1 MQEEGKKPGRVA
13 WCRHLCGGACGGAG
27 FQWVRQGDTTAP
39 AAARG
44 EGGAGVAQ
52 ARFGAVDCREVKC
65 IALTFD
71 AGPSENSARL
81 LDVLKEKRVPATFFL
96 LGKRHIEKYPELV
109 ARMAAEGHEVAS
121 HTWDHKILT
130 RITPA
135 QIRDELERTDTAI
148 ERITGKRPTLMRPP
162 QGRTNDTV
170 HKICRELGLSE
181 VLWSVTAK
189 DYATTD
195 SALITKRVLAQASRD
210 GIILHHPAARPVPG
224 HRARRPGHHRRVEG
238 AGVRVRDRAAAA
250 RTRGTPSRGRSTVP
264 DSPGGAESLSGRD
277 FWAAPVSWSEDD
289 RPSFAGGLVRGV
301 RDAVHLQA
309 VGVEEGD
316 LAALVA

>member
-1 MQEEGKKPGRVA
+1 MRAVGMFVA
-13 WCRHLCGGACGGAG
+13 VAVLGLGSSGCTRL
-27 FQWVRQGDTTAP
+27 DTTAP
-39 AAARG
+39 AAARA
-44 EGGAGVAQ
+44 EAASAT
-52 ARFGAVDCREVKC
+52 ARVGFGTVDCREVKC

-81 LDVLKEKRVPATFFL
+81 LDILKEKQVPATFFL
-96 LGKRHIEKYPELV
+96 LGKRHVEKYPELV
-109 ARMAAEGHEVAS
+109 ERMAAEGHEVAS

-135 QIRDELERTDTAI
+135 QIRDELVRTDDAI

-162 QGRTNDTV
+162 QGRTDDEV

-210 GIILHHPAARPVPG
+210 GIILLHDLYQGTVPAVPG
-224 HRARRPGHHRRVEG
+224 IIDALKE
-238 AGVRVRDRAAAA
+238 
-250 RTRGTPSRGRSTVP
+250 RGYVFVTVP
-264 DSPGGAESLSGRD
+264 QLLAPGKAEPGK
-277 FWAAPVSWSEDD
+277 VY
-289 RPSFAGGLVRGV
+289 RP
-301 RDAVHLQA
+301 
-309 VGVEEGD
+309 
-316 LAALVA
+316 

>member
-1 MQEEGKKPGRVA
+1 MFVVGLAVVLASSGCGR
-13 WCRHLCGGACGGAG
+13 
-27 FQWVRQGDTTAP
+27 GDTTTP

-81 LDVLKEKRVPATFFL
+81 LDVLKEKKVPATFFL

-121 HTWDHKILT
+121 HTWDHRILT

-210 GIILHHPAARPVPG
+210 GIILLHDLYQGTVPAVPG
-224 HRARRPGHHRRVEG
+224 IIDALKERGYVFVTVPQLLAPGHAEPGRVY
-238 AGVRVRDRAAAA
+238 
-250 RTRGTPSRGRSTVP
+250 
-264 DSPGGAESLSGRD
+264 
-277 FWAAPVSWSEDD
+277 
-289 RPSFAGGLVRGV
+289 RP
-301 RDAVHLQA
+301 
-309 VGVEEGD
+309 
-316 LAALVA
+316 